1 MDNIRERIV
10 EEFGNK
16 LRMRVCGICIEEDR
30 ILLINHQSLNEG
42 GDFWAPP
49 GGGMEFG
56 LSAEQNL
63 EREFLEETGL
73 KIKVEKFLF
82 VHEYLSPPLHAI
94 ELIFQVKRTGG
105 TIMIGLDPEM
115 KAEEQIIKNVAFVP
129 WEKVKSMSKG
139 SFHQL
144 FDLVDDIKDLMKL
157 SGFFRFKN
165 ELN

>member
-1 MDNIRERIV
+1 MDNIRDRIV

-16 LRMRVCGICIEEDR
+16 LRIRVCGICLEEDR

-56 LSAEQNL
+56 RSAEQNL

-73 KIKVEKFLF
+73 NIKVEKFMF
-82 VHEYLSPPLHAI
+82 IHEYLSPPLHAI
-94 ELIFQVKRTGG
+94 ELIFLVKRIGG
-105 TIMIGLDPEM
+105 IIKIGSDPEM
-115 KAEEQIIKNVAFVP
+115 KADEQIIKNIAFCP
-129 WEKVKSMSKG
+129 WDKLNSMPKG
-139 SFHQL
+139 SIHQL
-144 FDLVDDIKDLMKL
+144 FDLADSLKGLMKL
-157 SGFFRFKN
+157 SGFFRFEN